1 MKFTKSYENN
11 ITING
16 VKLGLTL
23 RDSVLM
29 RREPDHTPRLQT
41 FILEDLE
48 EDPKERTYWCAICK
62 SKLVYLTNTETIWKR
77 DKMHGV
83 GLNKVLE
90 KVWDII
96 NDERTSERARLHA
109 LSLAKDCYAM
119 RMNLLESKAE
129 IEQTMQLIFKHQEE
143 RQEQVANSLASAHLT
158 EPNDYRLSQCKF

>member
-1 MKFTKSYENN
+1 MDYLHPQMKHTELEWRRDKVVALYSEGRNQS
-11 ITING
+11 TIAKILHLSR
-16 VKLGLTL
+16 VTVH
-23 RDSVLM
+23 RDLHYKIQETRSKA
-29 RREPDHTPRLQT
+29 RI
-41 FILEDLE
+41 FLE
-48 EDPKERTYWCAICK
+48 ERIPFENEIC
-62 SKLVYLTNTETIWKR
+62 R
-77 DKMHGV
+77 V

-143 RQEQVANSLASAHLT
+143 LQEQVANSFASAHLT
-158 EPNDYRLSQCKF
+158 EPTDYRLSQCKF